1 MNSSSARPPET
12 PIASTEEADAVAD
25 VVCVLTFNASD
36 PSGAGGLTGDVAA
49 ISAVGGHPLAVVT
62 GAYARDSSQIHEH
75 FAFDDEAVTEQAR
88 AVLQD
93 MPVQAIKVGFAG
105 SPENLAAIAEIASD
119 YGDVPVIA
127 YMPDLSWWRDDLIDQ
142 YLDAFVELLAPQVS
156 VLVGS
161 YGLLARWLLPDWA
174 GSGNPNPRELAVA
187 AGELGIPYLLA
198 TGVPLPDQHIDN
210 VLTSPQAVVA
220 SGRFE
225 RIEATFIGAG
235 DTLSATLTALV
246 ASGCDLGEAL
256 AEALT
261 YLDGALECGI
271 RPGMGH
277 VLPDRMFWAQPEDDD
292 DNDDTPAAADP
303 LDAAG
308 FEMPPH
314 DTQH

>member
-1 MNSSSARPPET
+1 MKSSSARPPET
-12 PIASTEEADAVAD
+12 PIAATDEPDSLVD
-25 VVCVLTFNASD
+25 VVCVLAFNASD
-36 PSGAGGLTGDVAA
+36 PSGAGGLTGDIAA

-62 GAYARDSSQIHEH
+62 GAYARDTTQIFEH
-75 FAFDDEAVTEQAR
+75 FAFDSDAVAEQAR
-88 AVLQD
+88 AALED

-105 SPENLAAIAEIASD
+105 SPENLATIAEIAAD
-119 YGDVPVIA
+119 YAELPVIA

-142 YLDAFVELLAPQVS
+142 YLDAFAELLLPQTS

-161 YGLLARWLLPDWA
+161 HSLLARWLLPDWSA
-174 GSGNPNPRELAVA
+174 SHPPSPRELALA
-187 AGELGIPYLLA
+187 AEEHGVPYLLV
-198 TGVPLPDQHIDN
+198 TGVPLPEQHIDN
-210 VLTSPQAVVA
+210 VLTSAQSVLA
-220 SGRFE
+220 SVRFE

-246 ASGCDLGEAL
+246 ATGCDLGEAL

-271 RPGMGH
+271 RPGMGQ
-277 VLPDRMFWAQPEDDD
+277 VLPDRMFWAQPDDD
-292 DNDDTPAAADP
+292 EADESATPDP
-303 LDAAG
+303 LDPSG

>member
-1 MNSSSARPPET
+1 
-12 PIASTEEADAVAD
+12 
-25 VVCVLTFNASD
+25 
-36 PSGAGGLTGDVAA
+36 
-49 ISAVGGHPLAVVT
+49 
-62 GAYARDSSQIHEH
+62 
-75 FAFDDEAVTEQAR
+75 
-88 AVLQD
+88 
-93 MPVQAIKVGFAG
+93 
-105 SPENLAAIAEIASD
+105 
-119 YGDVPVIA
+119 
-127 YMPDLSWWRDDLIDQ
+127 MPDLSWWRDDLIDQ

-161 YGLLARWLLPDWA
+161 YGLLARWLLHDWA